1 MAETDDLRAAAR
13 IDLRIL
19 EENFITIKGTLPPD
33 VKILGVVK
41 ADAYGHGMVKIA
53 GKLQSIG
60 ADYLGVATI
69 DEGVDLRSHGVEL
82 PILVM
87 SGLLPWEDLKPV
99 LNNDLT
105 LVVYD
110 MATLKKIKE
119 ASGHTNGVMGIH
131 LKIDTGMGRLGFDPK
146 NLNRLIEELR
156 NSKNLEVAGIMSHFA
171 SSERRDE
178 YGMGQVEAFKNVLE
192 TFQKHGISPGL
203 VHMAN
208 SGALA
213 NYPEAYFSMVRVGL
227 NLYGPYAAAEL
238 KEKFHLRP
246 VMKLISKIALMRE
259 FPPECSLSY
268 GRTYTT
274 ERATNV
280 AFVPVGYSDGYPR
293 ALSNKGFVLVKD
305 RRCPVVGRVCMDWV
319 LIDITGIEDVSLGD
333 EVVLMGSGVSE
344 RVTVDEI
351 AELTG
356 TIPYEI
362 LCKISKRIP
371 RIYAE

>member
-1 MAETDDLRAAAR
+1 MAETDHLRAAAL

-19 EENFITIKGTLPPD
+19 EENFNTIKGKLPPD
-33 VKILGVVK
+33 VRIMGVVK

-53 GKLQSIG
+53 EKLQSIG
-60 ADYLGVATI
+60 AGYLGVATI
-69 DEGVDLRSHGVEL
+69 DEGVELRSHGIKV

-99 LNNDLT
+99 LSNDLT

-119 ASGHTNGVMGIH
+119 ASGHMNGALGIH

-146 NLNRLIEELR
+146 GLSPLIKELGD
-156 NSKNLEVAGIMSHFA
+156 SKNLEVAGIMSHFA
-171 SSERRDE
+171 SSERRDK
-178 YGMGQVEAFKNVLE
+178 YGIGQVEAFKNVLE
-192 TFQKHGISPGL
+192 TFQKQSIGPGL

-213 NYPEAYFSMVRVGL
+213 NYPEAYFSMVRVGV
-227 NLYGPYAAAEL
+227 NLYGSHAAWEL
-238 KEKFHLRP
+238 KEKIPLRP
-246 VMKLISKIALMRE
+246 VMKLISRIALIRE

-274 ERATNV
+274 KRATKV
-280 AFVPVGYSDGYPR
+280 AFIPVGYSDGYPR

-305 RRCPVVGRVCMDWV
+305 QRCPVVGRVCMDWV
-319 LIDITGIEDVSLGD
+319 LVDINGIDGVSLGD
-333 EVVLMGSGVSE
+333 EVVLMGISVSE
-344 RVTVDEI
+344 GITVDEI

>member
-1 MAETDDLRAAAR
+1 MADTDGLRAAAR

-19 EENFITIKGTLPPD
+19 EENFNTIKGKLPPD

-41 ADAYGHGMVKIA
+41 ADAYGHGMVKVA
-53 GKLQSIG
+53 GKLQTIG

-69 DEGVDLRSHGVEL
+69 DEGVDLRSHGIKV

-87 SGLLPWEDLKPV
+87 SGLMPWEDLTAV

-119 ASGHTNGVMGIH
+119 ASGHTSRAIGIH

-146 NLNRLIEELR
+146 GLSPLIEELR
-156 NSKNLEVAGIMSHFA
+156 DPKNLEVAGIMSHFA

-178 YGMGQVEAFKNVLE
+178 YGMGQVGAFKNVLE
-192 TFQKHGISPGL
+192 TFQKHGIGPGL

-213 NYPEAYFSMVRVGL
+213 NYPEAYFNMVRVGV
-227 NLYGPYAAAEL
+227 NLYGSHAGAGL
-238 KEKFHLRP
+238 KEKIPLRP
-246 VMKLISKIALMRE
+246 VMKLISRIALVRE

-280 AFVPVGYSDGYPR
+280 AFIPVGYSDGYPR

-319 LIDITGIEDVSLGD
+319 LIDISGIEGVSLGD
-333 EVVLMGSGVSE
+333 EVILMGSGVSE
-344 RVTVDEI
+344 GVTVDEI

-371 RIYAE
+371 RLYAE